1 MKEEGKEENVRVVDI
16 ESRLNIDCYK
26 CEVRCN

>member
-1 MKEEGKEENVRVVDI
+1 VRVVDI

-26 CEVRCN
+26 CEVRCNWRVHGEKT